1 MGRKNKYE
9 THVKPRLGEIAEWIQ
24 LLTEDQIAKR
34 LGISPR
40 SFATYKTEHKDLQE
54 ALQKGTE
61 TLVEELKLTLKKKAK
76 GFTYTERKITV
87 RNVNGETIRTVEE
100 YERYA
105 QPDTGAIHL
114 LLKNLDPD
122 WRNDD
127 LTTVDLKKQ
136 KLQLEKDKAD
146 QNIFE

>member
-9 THVKPRLGEIAEWIQ
+9 THVSPRLEEIAEWIQ
-24 LLTEDQIAKR
+24 LMTEDQIARR

-40 SFATYKTEHKDLQE
+40 SFATYKTEHKELQE

-61 TLVEELKLTLKKKAK
+61 SLVEDLKLTLKKKAK

-87 RNVNGETIRTVEE
+87 RNVNGKKIRTVEE
-100 YERYA
+100 FERYA

-114 LLKNLDPD
+114 LLKNLDGE
-122 WRNDD
+122 WRQDD
-127 LTTVDLKKQ
+127 LTTVELKKQ
-136 KLQLEKDKAD
+136 KLQLEKDKAE
-146 QNIFE
+146 QNIYE

>member
-9 THVKPRLGEIAEWIQ
+9 SHVQPRLKEVSEWYQ
-24 LLTEDQIAKR
+24 LLTEEQIARK
-34 LGISPR
+34 LGVSPR
-40 SFATYKTEHKDLQE
+40 SFDKYKAEHEELRE
-54 ALQKGTE
+54 ALKHGK
-61 TLVEELKLTLKKKAK
+61 EELIEDLKMTLKKKAK
-76 GFTYTERKITV
+76 GFKYTEKKK
-87 RNVNGETIRTVEE
+87 TIRSVGGENVTTIEE
-100 YERYA
+100 FERYA
-105 QPDTGAIHL
+105 QPDTGALHL